1 MHRRSTPLA
10 ALGLLAMLVGPSAAQ
25 GPAPKGNV
33 GQFFTVAEP
42 IDTETIKQLQDT
54 AAPLIERLSARGA
67 DRPILVFEFKPTE
80 GPVATSFGAASDL
93 QDFLLKRLRGAKQT
107 VAFVPQPLSGYA
119 VLAALACDEIVL
131 GPKATLGPISPE
143 GQAPTAREREA
154 VRALAAAKGRDADLL
169 LGMLDP
175 DADLREIRTVEGQTA
190 FVLAANLAEYK
201 KTHAVDSE
209 KPAWEGGRR
218 GILTAERARG
228 LFAKLQAETRAEVAE
243 AYRLPGTTDD
253 PTLGGT
259 INAVLIRVDKP
270 IDQVMESYLKRRIA
284 QARAEKVNLIVFDMD
299 CPGGL
304 NHPADLIAEAVAG
317 LKDIKTIA
325 YINDRA
331 VGLSALLALA
341 CDEIVF
347 RKGGTLGD
355 GSKLFDGGTAM
366 DVDEALAQGLAQKA
380 DRLAELKGRPR
391 AVARGL
397 FDPRVVVSSA
407 RDSKIAQVV
416 TVTDEDIR
424 ANPGRY
430 EVLEV
435 IKPEGKTLTVAAESA
450 AALGLS
456 TQKVVKDL
464 DELKV
469 IFGIKGNLRVDGPT
483 WVDSLVSLLNNPAMS
498 FFLLFVGLFMLVLEL
513 KLPGVG
519 LPGICSALAFLLFFW
534 SKYLGGTA
542 DQLEILLFLVGL
554 ICLAMELFVFP
565 GFGVFGM
572 SGILLILGSV
582 IMASHTFIWPSEEY
596 EYKQMGQTLMSAT
609 GLIVCVTAGAI
620 VLGRYFPSLPL
631 FNRMVLKPEVY
642 VEGEPGE
649 GKPGPDTESTFFYLL
664 GEVGRTTSV
673 LRPAGKAR
681 FGDLLVDVSTDGSY
695 IPADS
700 AVEVVEVRGQ
710 RVVVKKA

>member
-1 MHRRSTPLA
+1 MHRRSPRFA
-10 ALGLLAMLVGPSAAQ
+10 ALGLVALLVQAAPAQ
-25 GPAPKGNV
+25 NPAPKGNV

-42 IDTETIKQLQDT
+42 VDTDTIKQLQDT
-54 AAPLIERLSARGA
+54 AAPLIERLSSQGA
-67 DRPILVFEFKPTE
+67 DRPILVFEFKPAE

-93 QDFLLKRLRGAKQT
+93 QDFLLTRLRGAKQT
-107 VAFVPQPLSGYA
+107 VAFVPQSLSGYA
-119 VLAALACDEIVL
+119 VLAALACDEVVL

-143 GQAPTAREREA
+143 GKAPTAREREA

-175 DADLREIRTVEGQTA
+175 DADLREVRTVEGQTA

-201 KTHAVDSE
+201 KTHAIDSE

-270 IDQVMESYLKRRIA
+270 IDQVMESYLTRRLA
-284 QARAEKVNLIVFDMD
+284 QARAEKVNLIVFDID

-304 NHPADLIAEAVAG
+304 VHPAGLIAEAVAE

-325 YINDRA
+325 YVDDRA
-331 VGLSALLALA
+331 IGLSALMALA

-347 RKGGTLGD
+347 KKGGSLGD
-355 GSKLFDGGTAM
+355 GSTQFDGGTAM
-366 DVDEALAQGLAQKA
+366 DIEESLAQGLSQRA
-380 DRLAELKGRPR
+380 DRLAERKGRSR
-391 AVARGL
+391 AIARAM
-397 FDPRVVVSSA
+397 FDPAVVVSSA
-407 RDSKIAQVV
+407 RDSKTAQVAF
-416 TVTDEDIR
+416 VTDVELR

-435 IKPEGKTLTVAAESA
+435 IKPAGKVLTVAADVAGS
-450 AALGLS
+450 LGMS

-464 DELKV
+464 DELKL

-483 WVDSLVSLLNNPAMS
+483 WVDSLVTLLNTPVMS
-498 FFLLFVGLFMLVLEL
+498 WLLLFIGLFMLVLEL

-534 SKYLGGTA
+534 GHYLGGTA

-565 GFGVFGM
+565 GMGVFGM
-572 SGILLILGSV
+572 SGILLILASV
-582 IMASHTFIWPSEEY
+582 IMASHTFIWPSQEY
-596 EYKQMGQTLMSAT
+596 EYHQMGQTLMSAT

-631 FNRMVLKPEVY
+631 FNRMVLKPEVAG
-642 VEGEPGE
+642 EREPGD
-649 GKPGPDTESTFFYLL
+649 GKPAPDTESTFFYLL

-681 FGDLLVDVSTDGSY
+681 FGDVLVDVTTDGSY
-695 IPADS
+695 VPAES